1 MAGPESD
8 LASVLQASVLRK
20 MTHKATCPNCK
31 VVRMF
36 DSSRFVETQD
46 LPPILAVNANVYSD
60 EIFEYWLDTRKQ
72 RFLTPFVKLY
82 VQAGESEE
90 PSFVTYVLRVCTS
103 FFLWAVLV
111 IIFSRL

>member
-1 MAGPESD
+1 
-8 LASVLQASVLRK
+8 
-20 MTHKATCPNCK
+20 
-31 VVRMF
+31 MF

-90 PSFVTYVLRVCTS
+90 PSFVTYVLRVCTF

-111 IIFSRL
+111 IILSRL